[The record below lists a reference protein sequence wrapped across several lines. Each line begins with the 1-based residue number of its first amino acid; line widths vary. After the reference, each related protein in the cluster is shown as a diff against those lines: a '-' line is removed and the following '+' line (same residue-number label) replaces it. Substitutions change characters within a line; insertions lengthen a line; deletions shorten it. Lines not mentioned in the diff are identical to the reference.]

1 MYVCMYVCEKIT
13 QKWRFLPVFNQGLK
27 TLQLSARDLHI
38 TSANETVSK
47 LVDSISLL
55 ISCLVTKMVD
65 EQFVLEMDLKR
76 EFWCD
81 G

>member
-1 MYVCMYVCEKIT
+1 MFVCLFVCLFV
-13 QKWRFLPVFNQGLK
+13 RLFVCLPLCNRGLK
-27 TLQLSARDLHI
+27 TLQLSVRDLHI

-65 EQFVLEMDLKR
+65 
-76 EFWCD
+76 
-81 G
+81 